1 MPRCAFSLRLSLL
14 LLIFL
19 LLLPFNSFAM
29 EAKITNFM
37 ITNTA
42 DNVLVYFRVKNCFTK
57 KMEDAILAGIPTT
70 FTFYVELHRE
80 RNFWIDKEVSYLEI
94 KHTIKYDNVKKT
106 FYVSLN
112 DAEKGPEQ
120 FKDFK
125 RAKMAMSDLNGIV
138 IAPLKKLIR
147 DKKYYVRVKVQL
159 DKVRLPLHMEYV
171 FFFVSMWD
179 FETDWH
185 REDFIY

>member
-1 MPRCAFSLRLSLL
+1 MPECALSSRLSLL

-19 LLLPFNSFAM
+19 LLLPFNSFAK

-37 ITNTA
+37 ITNTT
-42 DNVLVYFRVKNCFTK
+42 DNVLVYFKVKNCFTK

-70 FTFYVELHRE
+70 FTFYVELYRE
-80 RNFWIDKEVSYLEI
+80 RNFWIDKEVSYLKI
-94 KHTIKYDNVKKT
+94 KHTIKYDNVKKI
-106 FYVSLN
+106 FYVSFNN
-112 DAEKGPEQ
+112 DEKKSTQ

-125 RAKMAMSDLNGIV
+125 KAKMAMSDLSGVVIV
-138 IAPLKKLIR
+138 PLGELIR

-179 FETDWH
+179 FETDWY
-185 REDFIY
+185 REDFVY

>member
-1 MPRCAFSLRLSLL
+1 MPRCAFSSRLSLL

-70 FTFYVELHRE
+70 FTFYVELYRE
-80 RNFWIDKEVSYLEI
+80 RNFWIDKGVSCLKI

-106 FYVSLN
+106 FYVSFN
-112 DAEKGPEQ
+112 GDEKGTEQ

-138 IAPLKKLIR
+138 IAPLEELIR
-147 DKKYYVRVKVQL
+147 DKKYYIRVKVQL

-179 FETDWH
+179 FETDWY